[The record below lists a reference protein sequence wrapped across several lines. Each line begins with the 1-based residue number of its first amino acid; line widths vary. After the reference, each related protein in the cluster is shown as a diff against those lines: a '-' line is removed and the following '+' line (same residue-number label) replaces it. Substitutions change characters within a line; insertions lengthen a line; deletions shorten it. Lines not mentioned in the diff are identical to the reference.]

1 MNEGGPLDI
10 FAQIRA
16 GEEAVL
22 RQGLATTDKHRSH
35 GESGDFPRINRA
47 IILDAAHPATHRPK
61 NSLRDFRMGPP
72 RAVLAIAT
80 EYNLYGYTVV
90 HAMHCVLDDAEA
102 PEWGAVSAQTPRIGL
117 GDKALRAFERV
128 VKHKI

>member
-1 MNEGGPLDI
+1 MNEAGPLDI

-22 RQGLATTDKHRSH
+22 RQGLATTDKHRAH
-35 GESGDFPRINRA
+35 G
-47 IILDAAHPATHRPK
+47 
-61 NSLRDFRMGPP
+61 DFRMRPP

-80 EYNLYGYTVV
+80 EYIVYGYTVV
-90 HAMHCVLDDAEA
+90 HAMHYA
-102 PEWGAVSAQTPRIGL
+102 RIRL
-117 GDKALRAFERV
+117 GDKALRVFERV